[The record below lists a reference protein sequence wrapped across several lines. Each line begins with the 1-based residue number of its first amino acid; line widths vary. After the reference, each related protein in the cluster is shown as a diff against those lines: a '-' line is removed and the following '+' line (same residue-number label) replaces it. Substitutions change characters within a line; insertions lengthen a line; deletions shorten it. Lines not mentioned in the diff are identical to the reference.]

1 VTQSKMEDL
10 LERQDKLEVMI
21 EALMRKMDKL
31 STEMITR
38 HDVPSRKGNEIKRF
52 SRQALSR

>member
-1 VTQSKMEDL
+1 MEDL

-31 STEMITR
+31 STEMNTR

-52 SRQALSR
+52 NRQALSR